1 MWHPPVEL
9 LVRAG
14 NRYAAVAMV
23 AARARQLR
31 AGAFRGVADGSTH
44 PVTVALEELTSGRLI
59 LEAPSG
65 DGGQGEAWWPAATN
79 GGGTGPMSVRRVD
92 TQVMPT
98 AVTVARSRTW
108 LWPWVRGMRASLAVW
123 VVLAVAGWGAAGVGV
138 VAAVR
143 AYQGTSQLAAL
154 AGLTPVQGPGIEV
167 VVSDGE
173 RKLRP
178 KENPSVVLVQ
188 EGDLIFLNMM
198 LWYGGTRG
206 VAINGERV
214 TAQSTITSSGP
225 TLLINGRRVVGPF
238 HVLAIGDPD
247 VLRGALEARGGFVDR
262 MQQAGLGIAVMTQEN
277 LTVPARTPAA
287 AQMRSP

>member
-9 LVRAG
+9 LIRAG

-31 AGAFRGVADGSTH
+31 AGAFSEVAARSTH

-65 DGGQGEAWWPAATN
+65 DGGQAEAWGPAATN
-79 GGGTGPMSVRRVD
+79 GGGTDPMSVRRVV
-92 TQVMPT
+92 TQVIP
-98 AVTVARSRTW
+98 AAATVARTRTW
-108 LWPWVRGMRASLAVW
+108 LWPWVRGMPASMAVW
-123 VVLAVAGWGAAGVGV
+123 VVLAMVGWVAAGVGV
-138 VAAVR
+138 VVAVR
-143 AYQGTSQLAAL
+143 AYQGTWQLAAL
-154 AGLTPVQGPGIEV
+154 AGLTPVHGQGIEV

-173 RKLRP
+173 RRLRP

-198 LWYGGTRG
+198 LWYGGARG
-206 VAINGERV
+206 VAINGERI
-214 TAQSTITSSGP
+214 TAESTITSSGP

-247 VLRGALEARGGFVDR
+247 VLRGTLEARGGFMDR
-262 MQQAGLGIAVMTQEN
+262 MLQAGLGVAIATEEN

-287 AQMRSP
+287 AQTQSP

>member
-1 MWHPPVEL
+1 
-9 LVRAG
+9 
-14 NRYAAVAMV
+14 
-23 AARARQLR
+23 
-31 AGAFRGVADGSTH
+31 
-44 PVTVALEELTSGRLI
+44 
-59 LEAPSG
+59 
-65 DGGQGEAWWPAATN
+65 
-79 GGGTGPMSVRRVD
+79 MSVRRVG

-98 AVTVARSRTW
+98 AVPAARTRTS
-108 LWPWVRGMRASLAVW
+108 LWPWVRGTRASLAVW

-138 VAAVR
+138 VAAMR
-143 AYQGTSQLAAL
+143 AYQGTWQLAAL

-198 LWYGGTRG
+198 LWYGGARG

-214 TAQSTITSSGP
+214 TAQTTITSSGP

-238 HVLAIGDPD
+238 HVVAIGDPD
-247 VLRGALEARGGFVDR
+247 VLRSTLEARGGFMDR
-262 MQQAGLGIAVMTQEN
+262 MLQAGLGVEIATDEN
-277 LTVPARTPAA
+277 LTVPARTPATE
-287 AQMRSP
+287 QTRSP